1 MVRPVVIAMV
11 MMAGIA
17 APASA
22 QTFTQFYGFG
32 DSSIDSGYY
41 RALPNPGGGAL
52 FNALWASAVANGAGA
67 PTSRP
72 GLMNSE
78 LLASYFGL
86 TAIPSNQPG
95 GTNFATSGAKNVVVN
110 NRINGGFT
118 AAVPTV
124 TQINNYL
131 AASGGRANPSA
142 LYLISTGGNDVTFA
156 TGGSGSGPFPVSSTP
171 I

>member
-1 MVRPVVIAMV
+1 MGKRCCQRRRSTDIQARPDE
-11 MMAGIA
+11 
-17 APASA
+17 
-22 QTFTQFYGFG
+22 FG
-32 DSSIDSGYY
+32 TSCV
-41 RALPNPGGGAL
+41 L
-52 FNALWASAVANGAGA
+52 FWSD
-67 PTSRP
+67 
-72 GLMNSE
+72 
-78 LLASYFGL
+78 
-86 TAIPSNQPG
+86 AIPTNQPG
-95 GTNFATSGAKNVVVN
+95 GTNFATSGAKNVAVN
-110 NRINGGFT
+110 NGINGGFT